1 MELSY
6 GAELRCNDDEASIEA
21 TIARL
26 EGIVEGP
33 MIIKFNQQL
42 DLLTKLGDQRTT

>member
-6 GAELRCNDDEASIEA
+6 GGELHCDDNEESIEA

-26 EGIVEGP
+26 ESMVEAP
-33 MIIKFNQQL
+33 MVTKFNQQL
-42 DLLTKLGDQRTT
+42 ALLTKLSADPK